1 MIDIYA
7 DSDLLFT
14 LTHEDTALPH
24 RGSTHAAGWD
34 LTADETV
41 TIPVGGTRM
50 VSTGVSVAIPVGMFG
65 LLVPRSSLGVRHRLG
80 LANTV
85 GVIDADYRGEI
96 KAALV
101 NNGSKPVTIER
112 GTRVVQLIIQQ
123 FKSVTWVQVGGLPPT
138 VRGEGGFGSTGS

>member
-1 MIDIYA
+1 MINIYT
-7 DSDLLFT
+7 DSDILFT
-14 LTHEDTALPH
+14 LAREDTAYPH
-24 RGSTHAAGWD
+24 RGSAHAAGWD

-41 TIPVGGTRM
+41 TIPVGGMRM
-50 VSTGVSVAIPVGMFG
+50 VSTGISAAIPPGMFG
-65 LLVPRSSLGVRHRLG
+65 LLVPRSSLGVKHRLG

-101 NNGSKPVTIER
+101 NNGSSPVTIER
-112 GTRVVQLIIQQ
+112 GTRIVQIIFQR
-123 FKSVTWVQVGGLPPT
+123 FESVSWVQVGELPAT

>member
-1 MIDIYA
+1 MTGLYV

-14 LTHEDTALPH
+14 TAREDTAYPH
-24 RGSTHAAGWD
+24 RGSAHAAGWD

-41 TIPVGGTRM
+41 TIPVGGTRT
-50 VSTGVSVAIPVGMFG
+50 VSTGVSVAIPPGMYG
-65 LLVPRSSLGVRHRLG
+65 LLVPRSSLGVKHRLG

-101 NNGSKPVTIER
+101 NNGDKPITIER
-112 GTRVVQLIIQQ
+112 GTRIVQLIIQR
-123 FKSVTWVQVGGLPPT
+123 FECMSWVQVGELPST
-138 VRGEGGFGSTGS
+138 ARGAGGFGSTGS

>member
-14 LTHEDTALPH
+14 LAHEDTAPPY
-24 RGSTHAAGWD
+24 RGSAYASGWD

-41 TIPVGGTRM
+41 TIPIGGMRM
-50 VSTGVSVAIPVGMFG
+50 VSTGVSVAIPPGMFG
-65 LLVPRSSLGVRHRLG
+65 LLIPRSSLGVKYRLA

-85 GVIDADYRGEI
+85 GDIDADYRGEI

-112 GTRVVQLIIQQ
+112 GTRIVQLIIQR
-123 FKSVTWVQVGGLPPT
+123 FECMSWVQVGELPST
-138 VRGEGGFGSTGS
+138 ARGAGGFGSTGS

>member
-7 DSDLLFT
+7 DLDIQFT
-14 LTHEDTALPH
+14 LAQEDTAPPY
-24 RGSTHAAGWD
+24 RGSAQASGWD

-41 TIPVGGTRM
+41 TIPVGGMRM
-50 VSTGVSVAIPVGMFG
+50 VSTGVSAAIPTGMFG
-65 LLVPRSSLGVRHRLG
+65 LLVPRSSLGVKHRLG

-101 NNGSKPVTIER
+101 NNGDKPVTIER
-112 GTRVVQLIIQQ
+112 GTRIVQLIIQR
-123 FKSVTWVQVGGLPPT
+123 FEGVGWVQVGELPPT

>member
-1 MIDIYA
+1 MTDLYV

-14 LTHEDTALPH
+14 TAREDTAYPY
-24 RGSTHAAGWD
+24 RGSALAAGRD

-41 TIPVGGTRM
+41 TIPVGGMRM
-50 VSTGVSVAIPVGMFG
+50 VSTGISVAIPPGMFG
-65 LLVPRSSLGVRHRLG
+65 LLVPRSSMGVKHRLG

-101 NNGSKPVTIER
+101 NNGDKPVTIER
-112 GTRVVQLIIQQ
+112 GTRIVQLIIQR
-123 FKSVTWVQVGGLPPT
+123 FECMSWVQVGELPT
-138 VRGEGGFGSTGS
+138 TDRGEGGFGSTGS